1 MGMFKNR
8 EPRRY
13 RPVNI
18 FTDERQERLKK
29 LVDEVRLQEGYK
41 PEAGTDGT
49 ASPTNGNACPTGST
63 TCPTNG
69 TASPA
74 SGNASPTNGN
84 TISNGGNT
92 ISNGGNGVNNPGA
105 GSNGSGTA
113 KSASVDIEPDH
124 FKGKFINYT
133 PHLQRH
139 KERSR
144 RFGWPLWILL
154 LFVMIIL
161 WRFLLR

>member
-1 MGMFKNR
+1 MFKNR

-41 PEAGTDGT
+41 PEAE
-49 ASPTNGNACPTGST
+49 
-63 TCPTNG
+63 TNG
-69 TASPA
+69 TASP
-74 SGNASPTNGN
+74 T
-84 TISNGGNT
+84 GGNT
-92 ISNGGNGVNNPGA
+92 ISTGGNGVNNPGA

>member
-1 MGMFKNR
+1 MFKNR

-41 PEAGTDGT
+41 PEAGTNGTASPADGN
-49 ASPTNGNACPTGST
+49 ASPTNGNASPTNGITISTGST
-63 TCPTNG
+63 
-69 TASPA
+69 
-74 SGNASPTNGN
+74 ASPTNGN
-84 TISNGGNT
+84 TISTNGTT
-92 ISNGGNGVNNPGA
+92 ISTGGNGVNNPGA

>member
-13 RPVNI
+13 RPVTI
-18 FTDERQERLKK
+18 YTDERQERLQK
-29 LVDEVRLQEGYK
+29 LVDEVRHQQEK
-41 PEAGTDGT
+41 DNPANEKSEETQT
-49 ASPTNGNACPTGST
+49 STNSGST
-63 TCPTNG
+63 
-69 TASPA
+69 
-74 SGNASPTNGN
+74 
-84 TISNGGNT
+84 
-92 ISNGGNGVNNPGA
+92 V
-105 GSNGSGTA
+105 
-113 KSASVDIEPDH
+113 VIEPDR

-154 LFVMIIL
+154 LFVMIVL

>member
-18 FTDERQERLKK
+18 YTDERQERLKK
-29 LVDEVRLQEGYK
+29 LVDEVRLQQEGNADDQADGTT
-41 PEAGTDGT
+41 PSNAGNKENGTNDGT
-49 ASPTNGNACPTGST
+49 A
-63 TCPTNG
+63 
-69 TASPA
+69 
-74 SGNASPTNGN
+74 
-84 TISNGGNT
+84 
-92 ISNGGNGVNNPGA
+92 V
-105 GSNGSGTA
+105 
-113 KSASVDIEPDH
+113 VIEPDR

-154 LFVMIIL
+154 LFVMIVL

>member
-41 PEAGTDGT
+41 PEAGTNGT
-49 ASPTNGNACPTGST
+49 ASPT
-63 TCPTNG
+63 
-69 TASPA
+69 
-74 SGNASPTNGN
+74 
-84 TISNGGNT
+84 GGNT
-92 ISNGGNGVNNPGA
+92 ISTGGNGVNNPGA

>member
-41 PEAGTDGT
+41 PEAGT
-49 ASPTNGNACPTGST
+49 
-63 TCPTNG
+63 
-69 TASPA
+69 
-74 SGNASPTNGN
+74 SGNASPTNG
-84 TISNGGNT
+84 TT
-92 ISNGGNGVNNPGA
+92 CPTGGNGVNNPGA
-105 GSNGSGTA
+105 GSNESGTA

>member
-18 FTDERQERLKK
+18 FTDERQERIKK

-41 PEAGTDGT
+41 PEAGT
-49 ASPTNGNACPTGST
+49 
-63 TCPTNG
+63 
-69 TASPA
+69 
-74 SGNASPTNGN
+74 SGNASPTNGTASPTN
-84 TISNGGNT
+84 GSTTIST
-92 ISNGGNGVNNPGA
+92 GGNGVNNPGA
-105 GSNGSGTA
+105 GSNESGTA

>member
-41 PEAGTDGT
+41 PEAGT
-49 ASPTNGNACPTGST
+49 
-63 TCPTNG
+63 
-69 TASPA
+69 
-74 SGNASPTNGN
+74 SGNASPT
-84 TISNGGNT
+84 GGDAIPT
-92 ISNGGNGVNNPGA
+92 GGNGVNNPGA

>member
-41 PEAGTDGT
+41 PEAGTNGT
-49 ASPTNGNACPTGST
+49 ASPTNGNTSPANGT
-63 TCPTNG
+63 TCST
-69 TASPA
+69 
-74 SGNASPTNGN
+74 
-84 TISNGGNT
+84 
-92 ISNGGNGVNNPGA
+92 GGNGVNNPGA

-113 KSASVDIEPDH
+113 RSASVDIEPDH

>member
-1 MGMFKNR
+1 MFKNR

-49 ASPTNGNACPTGST
+49 TCPTGGT

-69 TASPA
+69 TTCPTN
-74 SGNASPTNGN
+74 GNASPTDGTTSSTNG
-84 TISNGGNT
+84 TT
-92 ISNGGNGVNNPGA
+92 CPTGGNGVNNPGA

>member
-18 FTDERQERLKK
+18 FTDERQERIKK

-41 PEAGTDGT
+41 PEAGT
-49 ASPTNGNACPTGST
+49 NGT
-63 TCPTNG
+63 TCPTD
-69 TASPA
+69 
-74 SGNASPTNGN
+74 GN
-84 TISNGGNT
+84 TISTNGDT
-92 ISNGGNGVNNPGA
+92 ISSGGNGVNNPGA

-113 KSASVDIEPDH
+113 RSASVDIEPDH

>member
-18 FTDERQERLKK
+18 FTDERQERIKK

-41 PEAGTDGT
+41 PEAGTR
-49 ASPTNGNACPTGST
+49 
-63 TCPTNG
+63 
-69 TASPA
+69 
-74 SGNASPTNGN
+74 GNASPTNG
-84 TISNGGNT
+84 TT
-92 ISNGGNGVNNPGA
+92 CPTGGNGVNNPGA

>member
-18 FTDERQERLKK
+18 YTDERKERLQK
-29 LVDEVRLQEGYK
+29 LVDEVRLQQGEGK
-41 PEAGTDGT
+41 TDAQADGATGSRTTNPEGT
-49 ASPTNGNACPTGST
+49 ASQA
-63 TCPTNG
+63 
-69 TASPA
+69 
-74 SGNASPTNGN
+74 
-84 TISNGGNT
+84 
-92 ISNGGNGVNNPGA
+92 
-105 GSNGSGTA
+105 
-113 KSASVDIEPDH
+113 SASNSGSSVVIEPDR
-124 FKGKFINYT
+124 FRGKFINYT

-144 RFGWPLWILL
+144 RFGWPLWIML

-161 WRFLLR
+161 WRFLMR

>member
-1 MGMFKNR
+1 MFKNR

-41 PEAGTDGT
+41 PEAGT
-49 ASPTNGNACPTGST
+49 NGT

-69 TASPA
+69 TTCSTD
-74 SGNASPTNGN
+74 GNAST
-84 TISNGGNT
+84 TGGNT
-92 ISNGGNGVNNPGA
+92 ISTGGNTISTGGDTISAGGNTISTGGNGVNNPGA

>member
-8 EPRRY
+8 EPRSY

-18 FTDERQERLKK
+18 YNDERKERLQKLIDEARRAKGEPIENEEEKK
-29 LVDEVRLQEGYK
+29 TQ
-41 PEAGTDGT
+41 
-49 ASPTNGNACPTGST
+49 
-63 TCPTNG
+63 
-69 TASPA
+69 
-74 SGNASPTNGN
+74 
-84 TISNGGNT
+84 
-92 ISNGGNGVNNPGA
+92 
-105 GSNGSGTA
+105 
-113 KSASVDIEPDH
+113 IEPDH

-144 RFGWPLWILL
+144 RFGWPLWVLL

-161 WRFLLR
+161 WRFLLGKA

>member
-1 MGMFKNR
+1 MFKNR

-18 FTDERQERLKK
+18 FTDERQERIKK

-41 PEAGTDGT
+41 PEAGTGGT
-49 ASPTNGNACPTGST
+49 TSPTNGNACPTDGT
-63 TCPTNG
+63 TCST
-69 TASPA
+69 
-74 SGNASPTNGN
+74 
-84 TISNGGNT
+84 
-92 ISNGGNGVNNPGA
+92 GGNGVNNPGA
-105 GSNGSGTA
+105 GSNGNGTA

>member
-18 FTDERQERLKK
+18 FTDERQERIKK

-41 PEAGTDGT
+41 PEAGTSGNASPTDGT
-49 ASPTNGNACPTGST
+49 ASPTNGTASPTGST
-63 TCPTNG
+63 T
-69 TASPA
+69 
-74 SGNASPTNGN
+74 
-84 TISNGGNT
+84 IST
-92 ISNGGNGVNNPGA
+92 GGNGVNNPGA

>member
-41 PEAGTDGT
+41 PEAGT
-49 ASPTNGNACPTGST
+49 NGT

-69 TASPA
+69 TTCSTD
-74 SGNASPTNGN
+74 GNAST
-84 TISNGGNT
+84 TGGNT
-92 ISNGGNGVNNPGA
+92 ISTGGDTISSGGNGVNNPGA
-105 GSNGSGTA
+105 GSNESGTA

-124 FKGKFINYT
+124 FNYT

>member
-49 ASPTNGNACPTGST
+49 ASPTSGNASPTDGTAS
-63 TCPTNG
+63 PTNG
-69 TASPA
+69 TASPTD
-74 SGNASPTNGN
+74 STTSST
-84 TISNGGNT
+84 
-92 ISNGGNGVNNPGA
+92 GGNGVNNPGA

>member
-41 PEAGTDGT
+41 PEAGT
-49 ASPTNGNACPTGST
+49 NGNASS
-63 TCPTNG
+63 TNG
-69 TASPA
+69 TAS
-74 SGNASPTNGN
+74 STGGGTNPTDGN
-84 TISNGGNT
+84 TCPT
-92 ISNGGNGVNNPGA
+92 GGNGVNNPGA

-113 KSASVDIEPDH
+113 KSTSVDIEPDH

>member
-49 ASPTNGNACPTGST
+49 TSPTG
-63 TCPTNG
+63 
-69 TASPA
+69 
-74 SGNASPTNGN
+74 GNASPTNGN
-84 TISNGGNT
+84 TYPTDGNT
-92 ISNGGNGVNNPGA
+92 ISTGGDAISSGGNGVNNPGA

>member
-18 FTDERQERLKK
+18 FTDERQEKLKK

-41 PEAGTDGT
+41 PEAGTDSNT
-49 ASPTNGNACPTGST
+49 ISTDGNA
-63 TCPTNG
+63 CPTNG

-74 SGNASPTNGN
+74 DGTTSPT
-84 TISNGGNT
+84 GGDAIPT
-92 ISNGGNGVNNPGA
+92 GGNGVNNPGA

>member
-41 PEAGTDGT
+41 PEAGT
-49 ASPTNGNACPTGST
+49 NGNTISTGGT

-69 TASPA
+69 TTC
-74 SGNASPTNGN
+74 PTNGT
-84 TISNGGNT
+84 TISTGGNT
-92 ISNGGNGVNNPGA
+92 ISTDGNGVNNPGA

>member
-1 MGMFKNR
+1 MGIFRNR

-18 FTDERQERLKK
+18 YTDERKERLQK
-29 LVDEVRLQEGYK
+29 LIDEARLQQRES
-41 PEAGTDGT
+41 T
-49 ASPTNGNACPTGST
+49 ADAH
-63 TCPTNG
+63 
-69 TASPA
+69 
-74 SGNASPTNGN
+74 
-84 TISNGGNT
+84 
-92 ISNGGNGVNNPGA
+92 GNG
-105 GSNGSGTA
+105 
-113 KSASVDIEPDH
+113 ASCSTDADRGNDPDKPAATVIEPDH

-154 LFVMIIL
+154 IFVMIIL

>member
-18 FTDERQERLKK
+18 FTDERQEKLKK

-41 PEAGTDGT
+41 PEAGT
-49 ASPTNGNACPTGST
+49 NGT

-69 TASPA
+69 TSC
-74 SGNASPTNGN
+74 STDGNAST
-84 TISNGGNT
+84 TGGNT
-92 ISNGGNGVNNPGA
+92 ISTGGNGVNNPGA

>member
-1 MGMFKNR
+1 MFKNR

-41 PEAGTDGT
+41 PEAGT
-49 ASPTNGNACPTGST
+49 NGN

-69 TASPA
+69 TTCSTD
-74 SGNASPTNGN
+74 GNASPTGSN
-84 TISNGGNT
+84 TIST
-92 ISNGGNGVNNPGA
+92 GGNGVNNPGA

>member
-18 FTDERQERLKK
+18 YTDERKERLQK
-29 LVDEVRLQEGYK
+29 LVDEVRIQQGEGK
-41 PEAGTDGT
+41 TDIQADGAANSMA
-49 ASPTNGNACPTGST
+49 ASQ
-63 TCPTNG
+63 
-69 TASPA
+69 ASA
-74 SGNASPTNGN
+74 AN
-84 TISNGGNT
+84 
-92 ISNGGNGVNNPGA
+92 
-105 GSNGSGTA
+105 NGS
-113 KSASVDIEPDH
+113 SVVIEPDR
-124 FKGKFINYT
+124 FRGKFINYT

-144 RFGWPLWILL
+144 RFGWPLWIML

-161 WRFLLR
+161 WRFLMR

>member
-1 MGMFKNR
+1 MFKNR

-41 PEAGTDGT
+41 PEAGTNGT
-49 ASPTNGNACPTGST
+49 ASPTNGNTSPANGT
-63 TCPTNG
+63 TCST
-69 TASPA
+69 
-74 SGNASPTNGN
+74 
-84 TISNGGNT
+84 
-92 ISNGGNGVNNPGA
+92 GGNGVNNPGA

-113 KSASVDIEPDH
+113 RSASVDIEPDH

>member
-41 PEAGTDGT
+41 PEAGT
-49 ASPTNGNACPTGST
+49 
-63 TCPTNG
+63 
-69 TASPA
+69 
-74 SGNASPTNGN
+74 SGNASPTNG
-84 TISNGGNT
+84 TT
-92 ISNGGNGVNNPGA
+92 CPTGGNGVNNPGA

>member
-41 PEAGTDGT
+41 PEAGTNGTASPTGGDAISTGGTTCPTDGT
-49 ASPTNGNACPTGST
+49 ASPTNGTASPTGS
-63 TCPTNG
+63 
-69 TASPA
+69 
-74 SGNASPTNGN
+74 N
-84 TISNGGNT
+84 TIPT
-92 ISNGGNGVNNPGA
+92 GGNGVNNPGA

-113 KSASVDIEPDH
+113 KSASVAIEPDH

>member
-18 FTDERQERLKK
+18 FTDERQERIKK

-41 PEAGTDGT
+41 PEAGTNGT
-49 ASPTNGNACPTGST
+49 ASPT
-63 TCPTNG
+63 
-69 TASPA
+69 
-74 SGNASPTNGN
+74 
-84 TISNGGNT
+84 GGNT
-92 ISNGGNGVNNPGA
+92 ISTGGNGVNNPGA

>member
-13 RPVNI
+13 RPVTI
-18 FTDERQERLKK
+18 YTDERQERLQK
-29 LVDEVRLQEGYK
+29 LVDEVRRQQREEN
-41 PEAGTDGT
+41 PAEAKADENKT
-49 ASPTNGNACPTGST
+49 ST
-63 TCPTNG
+63 
-69 TASPA
+69 SPA
-74 SGNASPTNGN
+74 SD
-84 TISNGGNT
+84 I
-92 ISNGGNGVNNPGA
+92 V
-105 GSNGSGTA
+105 
-113 KSASVDIEPDH
+113 IEPDR
-124 FKGKFINYT
+124 FRGKFINYT

-144 RFGWPLWILL
+144 RFGWPLWIML

>member
-1 MGMFKNR
+1 MFKNR

-41 PEAGTDGT
+41 PEAGTNGTTSPTGSTISSTDGT
-49 ASPTNGNACPTGST
+49 ASL
-63 TCPTNG
+63 TNG
-69 TASPA
+69 TTI
-74 SGNASPTNGN
+74 PT
-84 TISNGGNT
+84 
-92 ISNGGNGVNNPGA
+92 GGNGVNNPGA

>member
-1 MGMFKNR
+1 MFKNR

-41 PEAGTDGT
+41 PEAGTDG
-49 ASPTNGNACPTGST
+49 
-63 TCPTNG
+63 
-69 TASPA
+69 
-74 SGNASPTNGN
+74 NASPTAG
-84 TISNGGNT
+84 TTSQTTGT
-92 ISNGGNGVNNPGA
+92 TCSTGGNGVNNPGA

>member
-49 ASPTNGNACPTGST
+49 TCT
-63 TCPTNG
+63 T
-69 TASPA
+69 
-74 SGNASPTNGN
+74 
-84 TISNGGNT
+84 
-92 ISNGGNGVNNPGA
+92 GGNGVNNPGA

>member
-41 PEAGTDGT
+41 PEAGT
-49 ASPTNGNACPTGST
+49 NGT

-69 TASPA
+69 NTCPTDGNTISAG
-74 SGNASPTNGN
+74 GNASPT
-84 TISNGGNT
+84 
-92 ISNGGNGVNNPGA
+92 GGNGVNNPGA